1 MPTVSLTI
9 CPTDAGVEFTREE
22 FAEAEFAEGY
32 RYERHAG
39 KLVAMPPPGEAHHFT
54 LKPFRNILGAYEIA
68 HPEIVE
74 HVLQDSWVQINGD
87 TDRIPDIAVYLRGGH
102 EPLPLAERVPE
113 LVFEIVSPGWEN
125 RRRDYQEKR
134 QEYER
139 LGVQEYVIVDRHDQ
153 RVTVLQ
159 LVEGKYQEQ
168 LLKPADTYRSPLLP
182 GLEIPLQSIIG
193 G

>member
-74 HVLQDSWVQINGD
+74 HVLHVDGAAVVVHAGPDDMRTDPAGNSGD
-87 TDRIPDIAVYLRGGH
+87 
-102 EPLPLAERVPE
+102 RVAC
-113 LVFEIVSPGWEN
+113 
-125 RRRDYQEKR
+125 
-134 QEYER
+134 
-139 LGVQEYVIVDRHDQ
+139 GVVMR
-153 RVTVLQ
+153 
-159 LVEGKYQEQ
+159 
-168 LLKPADTYRSPLLP
+168 
-182 GLEIPLQSIIG
+182 
-193 G
+193 